1 VNIILFSSSE
11 VGKALPRRDE
21 RTIHLLKVLHKK
33 PGDTFDAGIIDGS
46 IGTGL
51 IDSVGIDGSL
61 RYSLDLRDDPPPR
74 TPIRIGV
81 GFPRPIQLRRLLR
94 DLSNFGIEYID
105 LIMTD
110 LGEKSYRETNLLS
123 DGGARAALIE
133 GAVQSRDT
141 RLPEITV
148 YQSLDAWLDEH
159 PWESASSRAS
169 SFLSRTVP
177 LLIAPDNVRPEGSMA
192 NLTQRNKSMVLAIG
206 CERGWSDR
214 ERDIL
219 EHAGFLRMSMGKRAL
234 RTETACIAAVT
245 LAMEKIG
252 LLG

>member
-1 VNIILFSSSE
+1 VNIILFDSSE
-11 VGKALPRRDE
+11 VGKPLPRRDD

-33 PGDTFDAGIIDGS
+33 AGDTFDAGIIEGS

-51 IDSVGIDGSL
+51 IDSVGIDGLL
-61 RYSLDLRDDPPPR
+61 RYSLDLREDPPPR
-74 TPIRIGV
+74 TPIRVGV

-94 DLSNFGIEYID
+94 DLSNFGIEFVD
-105 LIMTD
+105 LIATD

-123 DGGARAALIE
+123 DGGARAAMIE

-141 RLPEITV
+141 LLPEITV
-148 YQSLDAWLDEH
+148 YQSLDDWLNEH
-159 PWESASSRAS
+159 PWESSSDES
-169 SFLSRTVP
+169 SHLHHSVP

-206 CERGWSDR
+206 SERGWSDR

-219 EHAGFLRMSMGKRAL
+219 EKAGFLRMSMGKRAL